1 MSSTSLNK
9 VPTLGA
15 DAAVPPDKKSS
26 TVSSKSINSA
36 SDEKKAASKDL
47 ESGEKDAAIDQK
59 DKDFVFKG
67 KAMVGIM
74 VALALSMF
82 LAALDTTIVSTMLP
96 KITEKFD
103 SLAKMTW
110 IISSYVVASTA
121 LQPMYGKL
129 CHIYG
134 HQYVMLAA
142 HCFFLTGSIVCG
154 ASTSANMLIAGRAIA
169 GVGGSGLMSLCF
181 VVVGD
186 FVPPAKSPMYMSV
199 FAMVWA
205 VASIAG
211 PLLGGV
217 FADKTGF
224 KWGFYINPC
233 IQGVVIL
240 LIIFFMR
247 IPRPRDSALAKLK
260 RIDVIGILTIVA
272 GIVMLQLGLVWGGQA
287 HPWKSAAVIVPLILG
302 IILIIVFAIIEW
314 KVSKE
319 PIMPMRLFKSR
330 NTPLTFL
337 SQTTFGMVFFTP
349 IYYFPLYL
357 SVVKNASAIDSG
369 LHMISCMLGIS
380 LFSIMT
386 GLLIAKTGIYLPF
399 MWVGVATNLVG
410 VGLFSIFGSDP
421 SNGMLIGLPIVFGV
435 GIGLSMQ
442 PMMCCAQNAVEPK
455 DVATMTALFMTLRML
470 GSAIGL
476 AIAQSVLQ
484 NRLSPYLKDLLVKF
498 PDNARTIDGVVNNQG
513 VIWEAGVPTELRS
526 GLIDAYVHSI
536 RMIYYV
542 LIAFGGLCLIT
553 TLFMKNVPLRR
564 NIGGSA
570 NK

>member
-15 DAAVPPDKKSS
+15 NAAASPDEKSNIE
-26 TVSSKSINSA
+26 SSKSVNSV
-36 SDEKKAASKDL
+36 SDEKEAAKETASKEL
-47 ESGEKDAAIDQK
+47 ESGENNAAKDQK
-59 DKDFVFKG
+59 DGDFVFKG

-74 VALALSMF
+74 IALALSMF
-82 LAALDTTIVSTMLP
+82 LAALDNTIVSTMLP

-142 HCFFLTGSIVCG
+142 HGFFLVGSIICG

-260 RIDVIGILTIVA
+260 RID
-272 GIVMLQLGLVWGGQA
+272 
-287 HPWKSAAVIVPLILG
+287 
-302 IILIIVFAIIEW
+302 
-314 KVSKE
+314 
-319 PIMPMRLFKSR
+319 
-330 NTPLTFL
+330 
-337 SQTTFGMVFFTP
+337 
-349 IYYFPLYL
+349 
-357 SVVKNASAIDSG
+357 
-369 LHMISCMLGIS
+369 
-380 LFSIMT
+380 
-386 GLLIAKTGIYLPF
+386 
-399 MWVGVATNLVG
+399 
-410 VGLFSIFGSDP
+410 
-421 SNGMLIGLPIVFGV
+421 
-435 GIGLSMQ
+435 
-442 PMMCCAQNAVEPK
+442 
-455 DVATMTALFMTLRML
+455 
-470 GSAIGL
+470 
-476 AIAQSVLQ
+476 
-484 NRLSPYLKDLLVKF
+484 
-498 PDNARTIDGVVNNQG
+498 
-513 VIWEAGVPTELRS
+513 
-526 GLIDAYVHSI
+526 
-536 RMIYYV
+536 
-542 LIAFGGLCLIT
+542 
-553 TLFMKNVPLRR
+553 
-564 NIGGSA
+564 
-570 NK
+570 